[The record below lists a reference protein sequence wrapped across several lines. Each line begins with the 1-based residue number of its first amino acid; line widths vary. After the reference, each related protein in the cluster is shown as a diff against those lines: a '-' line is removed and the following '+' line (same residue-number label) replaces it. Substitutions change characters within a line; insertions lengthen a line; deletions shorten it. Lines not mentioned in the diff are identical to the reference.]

1 MQLVMNQFMNKKT
14 PATTSVTDATGTIVT
29 LPANTGAIPPFLAR
43 PDSLDEGA
51 VYNPIPQRV
60 APMWPNDSPLD
71 ITVVISPNFIS
82 QPLSKTPSERIVVSE
97 TGFLLGS
104 YEENRVIDAEFT
116 VPREVQNNGTLWGHF
131 YVGLTGSQLDPSVPG
146 YDTSRAFHFI
156 RPLTQYILQKKA
168 KKTKNLLAASN
179 NDEEVSSAMRDKWR
193 RC

>member
-1 MQLVMNQFMNKKT
+1 M
-14 PATTSVTDATGTIVT
+14 
-29 LPANTGAIPPFLAR
+29 
-43 PDSLDEGA
+43 
-51 VYNPIPQRV
+51 
-60 APMWPNDSPLD
+60 
-71 ITVVISPNFIS
+71 
-82 QPLSKTPSERIVVSE
+82 
-97 TGFLLGS
+97 
-104 YEENRVIDAEFT
+104 
-116 VPREVQNNGTLWGHF
+116 QNNGTLWGHF